1 MRGHVARALA
11 AGVHQVLGAA
21 LLTPAAAVLGLVILT
36 DPTPARVL
44 ALWAACLPVA
54 VLLAM
59 TPLVRRIEVAAL
71 SELLGVDVP
80 ERADRLY
87 LVALTSLHLYGG
99 ATLSA
104 GVLLLSPGLT
114 RLGDADL
121 WRASPGEAAQVVLLA
136 LAVLAALVA
145 TGLGQRWAAR
155 RLLAGEPSRALE
167 RLGRRQSLALEL
179 HDSVG
184 HALSVVLVQAM
195 AAQAALQKA
204 AQAPEQNG
212 AHAAPWSDTDAAPQ
226 NGAQAVPR
234 NGARAASRGTEEA
247 SRSLEH
253 LADTARAAQQELDV
267 LLRVLEDDGD
277 AAESPTLDALTA
289 LTRGLDVRV
298 STGRLDRVPPA
309 TSRAAY
315 AIAREALTNALRH
328 GRGPV
333 TLDVRVADDLVLTVE
348 NATGPRETDSRE
360 GRGLTG
366 MRMRARLAGGTC
378 VREEA
383 DGRWRV
389 QATLPL

>member
-1 MRGHVARALA
+1 MRGHVVRALA
-11 AGVHQVLGAA
+11 AGAHQVLGAA
-21 LLTPAAAVLGLVILT
+21 LLTPAAAALGLVILT
-36 DPTPARVL
+36 EPTPARVL
-44 ALWAACLPVA
+44 VLWAACLPVS

-59 TPLVRRIEVAAL
+59 TPLVRRVEVAAL
-71 SELLGVDVP
+71 AELLGVDVP

-104 GVLLLSPGLT
+104 GVLLLWPGLT
-114 RLGDADL
+114 RLGDPDL
-121 WRASPGEAAQVVLLA
+121 WRAAPGEAAQVVLLA
-136 LAVLAALVA
+136 LAVVAALVA

-155 RLLAGEPSRALE
+155 RLLAGDPSRALE

-195 AAQAALQKA
+195 AAQATLGE
-204 AQAPEQNG
+204 P
-212 AHAAPWSDTDAAPQ
+212 
-226 NGAQAVPR
+226 
-234 NGARAASRGTEEA
+234 EEA
-247 SRSLEH
+247 SRSLDH

-267 LLRVLEDDGD
+267 LLRVLDDGD
-277 AAESPTLDALTA
+277 AAEGPTLDALAA

-309 TSRAAY
+309 ISRTAY

-333 TLDVRVADDLVLTVE
+333 TLDVRVTDDLVLTVE
-348 NATGPRETDSRE
+348 NATDPREAVRE

-366 MRMRARLAGGTC
+366 MRLRARLAGGTC
-378 VREEA
+378 VRREA
-383 DGRWRV
+383 DGRWLI

>member
-1 MRGHVARALA
+1 MRGHVVRALA
-11 AGVHQVLGAA
+11 AGAHQVLGAA
-21 LLTPAAAVLGLVILT
+21 LLTPAAAVLGLVLLT
-36 DPTPARVL
+36 EVTPARVL

-80 ERADRLY
+80 ARADRLY
-87 LVALTSLHLYGG
+87 LIALTSLHLYGG

-104 GVLLLSPGLT
+104 GVLLLAPGLT
-114 RLGDADL
+114 RLGDPGL
-121 WRASPGEAAQVVLLA
+121 WRAAPGEAAQVVLLA
-136 LAVLAALVA
+136 LAVVAALVA
-145 TGLGQRWAAR
+145 AGLGQRWAAR

-204 AQAPEQNG
+204 AQAALQKDPQ
-212 AHAAPWSDTDAAPQ
+212 AAL
-226 NGAQAVPR
+226 R
-234 NGARAASRGTEEA
+234 NPGEV
-247 SRSLEH
+247 SRSLVH
-253 LADTARAAQQELDV
+253 LDQLADTARAAQQELDV
-267 LLRVLEDDGD
+267 LLRVLDDGD
-277 AAESPTLDALTA
+277 AADAPTLDALST

-298 STGRLDRVPPA
+298 STGRLDRVPAA

-328 GRGPV
+328 GHGPI
-333 TLDVRVADDLVLTVE
+333 TLDVRVAEDLVLTVE
-348 NATGPRETDSRE
+348 NATGPQEAVRE

-378 VREEA
+378 VGGEA